1 METRGAEHDGRQGKA
16 AAGVVAGWREVYC
29 SGVVLHLAAIYF
41 TFGFSYIIFA
51 TFFAEYL
58 QGEAG
63 YTKEAAGRYWQAVG
77 WLSLTC
83 GVIWGWVSDVLGR
96 KYGLACVCF
105 LQGSCYAVFAVWIG
119 PAGVM
124 AATILFGL
132 TAWSIPAIMA
142 AACGDHLGARLA
154 PAALGFLTLFM
165 GIGQALGP
173 FVAGVIADKTGS
185 FSPAFLAAA
194 VVAAIGGAGALLL
207 KRHH

>member
-1 METRGAEHDGRQGKA
+1 
-16 AAGVVAGWREVYC
+16 VYG

-51 TFFAEYL
+51 TFFAQYL
-58 QGEAG
+58 QEEAG
-63 YTKEAAGRYWQAVG
+63 YTKEAAGGYWQVVG
-77 WLSLTC
+77 WLSLSC

-105 LQGSCYAVFAVWIG
+105 LQGLCYGVFALWTG
-119 PAGVM
+119 HAGAI
-124 AATILFGL
+124 AAVILFGL

-142 AACGDHLGARLA
+142 AACGDHLGPRLA

-173 FVAGVIADKTGS
+173 FVAGFIADRTGS

-194 VVAAIGGAGALLL
+194 VVAMTGGAGALLL
-207 KRHH
+207 KRHP